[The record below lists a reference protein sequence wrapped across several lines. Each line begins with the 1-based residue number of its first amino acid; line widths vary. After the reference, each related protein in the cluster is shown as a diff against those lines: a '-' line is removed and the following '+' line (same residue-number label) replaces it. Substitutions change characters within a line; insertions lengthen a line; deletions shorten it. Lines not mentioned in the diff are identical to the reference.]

1 MLYGVFRCLHRPQT
15 TIRSSVTRACVC
27 VQVASVSAFAQ
38 TLRRY
43 TSLNHLA
50 QAARAV
56 LQNTTQINQMLADLN
71 RVDFANVQ
79 VSGRCPDDDD
89 GVGEFTAGERT
100 VRSVH
105 GPVLTTL
112 AMLASLTVCVCAPV
126 CYRSRRR
133 GCANHRVSPCP
144 PVCYRSRRRGCAS
157 HRVSLCVTGTG
168 VVGVPVSPFVL
179 QEQASWLCQSP
190 CPPMCYRSRRRG
202 VCQSHRVLPCLPM
215 CYRSRRRGVCQSH
228 RVSPCPPMCYR
239 SRRRGVC
246 QSHRVSP
253 CPPMCYRSRRRGVC
267 QSHRVSPCLA
277 MCYRSRRRGVC
288 QSLCIIVPARVCYR
302 SRRRGCVSATTRSST
317 SWSRTSRRRCSSR
330 TRSSSGPTGWRAS
343 STRCCGGTTPAQSSR
358 RRRASSSSSGPSTG
372 ERGVPSRRDEAR
384 TYGDDVFS

>member
-1 MLYGVFRCLHRPQT
+1 M
-15 TIRSSVTRACVC
+15 
-27 VQVASVSAFAQ
+27 SAFAQ

-105 GPVLTTL
+105 GPVLTT
-112 AMLASLTVCVCAPV
+112 CAPV
-126 CYRSRRR
+126 CYRSRCR

-157 HRVSLCVTGTG
+157 HRVSLCVTGAG

-202 VCQSHRVLPCLPM
+202 VCQSHRVSPCL
-215 CYRSRRRGVCQSH
+215 
-228 RVSPCPPMCYR
+228 
-239 SRRRGVC
+239 
-246 QSHRVSP
+246 
-253 CPPMCYRSRRRGVC
+253 PMCYRSRRRGVC

-288 QSLCIIVPARVCYR
+288 QSLCIIVPARVLQEQASWLCPSHRVTPCPPVCYR
-302 SRRRGCVSATTRSST
+302 NRRRGCVSATTRLST

-372 ERGVPSRRDEAR
+372 ERGAPSRREGAR
-384 TYGDDVFS
+384 GVR